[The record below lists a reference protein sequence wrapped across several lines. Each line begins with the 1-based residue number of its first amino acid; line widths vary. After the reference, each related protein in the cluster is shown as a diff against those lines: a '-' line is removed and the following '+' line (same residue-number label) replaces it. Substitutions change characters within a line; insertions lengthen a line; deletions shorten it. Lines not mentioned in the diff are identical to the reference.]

1 MNSRTVAL
9 LAIVGGLVVLCLGI
23 WYIWNAQQSFRSEML
38 YVRNQCDNLQ
48 KYVSASPALP
58 SSPSPAHTIETPD
71 PQPTDTTTPTTDSVV
86 HRSCA
91 LSSAVHDV
99 ECTDG
104 TDGTGDTD
112 DETDATDEEYDDN
125 DQDVDT
131 ADLVEAN
138 TSHTDVK
145 LDDADEV
152 ADEVTDEV
160 TDEGEADTVETTNEL
175 VESLLS
181 SIVQQVD
188 EVDGGTV
195 TELDAT
201 AQTTQT
207 DESVSV
213 EDFVEGKGNYEALAD
228 TLRKKTVVELKKMC
242 AEHEIG
248 IKKGK
253 SFKRKEELIE
263 ELVDKLPQSA
273 V

>member
-1 MNSRTVAL
+1 MFLVPSMNSRTVAL

-23 WYIWNAQQSFRSEML
+23 WYIWNAQQSFRSEMQ

-58 SSPSPAHTIETPD
+58 SYPSSLSPAHTIETPE
-71 PQPTDTTTPTTDSVV
+71 PQSADTITPTTDSVV

-91 LSSAVHDV
+91 LSSVVHDV

-131 ADLVEAN
+131 ADLVEGTQGATPQDLTEESTSN
-138 TSHTDVK
+138 THDV
-145 LDDADEV
+145 ES
-152 ADEVTDEV
+152 
-160 TDEGEADTVETTNEL
+160 TNLL

-181 SIVQQVD
+181 SMVKQVSED
-188 EVDGGTV
+188 TTEGSNVDNTSS
-195 TELDAT
+195 
-201 AQTTQT
+201 
-207 DESVSV
+207 ESVSV
-213 EDFVEGKGNYEALAD
+213 EDFVEGKGNYEALSD

-242 AEHEIG
+242 TEHEIG

-253 SFKRKEELIE
+253 TFKRKEELIE
-263 ELVDKLPQSA
+263 ALVDKLPQPSA
-273 V
+273 